1 MKKKL
6 AIICADKEQIDLV
19 NKAKEMG
26 IETHCFS
33 WDKEGYN
40 HCKGIADY
48 FHPISIIEKEQ
59 ILEKCRK
66 INIDGITSIR
76 IDYAVPT
83 VAFVAQNMGLP
94 GNRYDDMI
102 TALSKH
108 TMRQAF
114 YQHGVKTPRFVI
126 ARKDVDLYGFRY
138 PVIVKAVDRNSSE
151 GVIKVECEKDLQ
163 DAVND
168 ALNASICKE
177 AIIEEFIT
185 GVIASVDTI
194 SYCGKHYIITT
205 KDNDHG
211 KSDNLFQLLGRHY
224 PSSLDSEIQEKMKAE
239 TIKALDAINFMNG
252 VCNMQFIVTEKGEV
266 FSLEPTPRLESNFG
280 ALCIKLSNGY
290 DVIKGVIDVAMGQFK
305 EPVFEEKKYSG
316 FYYFCKETEWVKK
329 VIENK
334 KNDIDIIRAEFE
346 DVKNPNLGEG
356 RLGYFIYQS
365 KQRRHWNSDK

>member
-6 AIICADKEQIDLV
+6 AIICADNEQIDLV

-48 FHPISIIEKEQ
+48 FHPISIVEKEQ
-59 ILEKCRK
+59 ILEVCKK
-66 INIDGITSIR
+66 IKIDGVTSIR

-114 YQHGVKTPRFVI
+114 YRHGVKSPRFII
-126 ARKDVDLYGFRY
+126 ARKDVDLSGFRY

-163 DAVND
+163 DAVNK
-168 ALNASICKE
+168 ALEESICKE

-194 SYCGKHYIITT
+194 SYMGKHYIITT

-252 VCNMQFIVTEKGEV
+252 VCNMQFIVTEKGEI
-266 FSLEPTPRLESNFG
+266 FSLEPTPRLESNF
-280 ALCIKLSNGY
+280 AARCIKLSKGY

-305 EPVFEEKKYSG
+305 EPYFAENKYSG
-316 FYYFCKETEWVKK
+316 FYYYFKETEWVKK

-334 KNDIDIIRAEFE
+334 DNDIDIKMAEFE
-346 DVKNPNLGEG
+346 DVKYPKLG
-356 RLGYFIYQS
+356 GYFIYQS
-365 KQRRHWNSDK
+365 ETKRHWGPNNIV